1 MKAGGRSAAQH
12 VPLAV
17 ARRGRR
23 LARGLSQ
30 ISMPHAYQR
39 PPGASPAQPA
49 GAGRSP
55 CQRPAR
61 PPQRAATLPE
71 ALYISGADEPSRQR
85 LIADPPLPP
94 PPPLA
99 AARTSQAS
107 GERFCWRAALAAAV
121 QQTGWPIAL
130 APRLRLVL
138 LWGYR
143 LPPLRPQLLLR
154 VHMLRRAPLCC
165 HTCIAHTCP
174 ALHGGCPM
182 PPAQHAVV
190 ALLAA
195 HTGLSPQHP
204 ASNSLACLPA
214 VGRLPSLLC
223 CNHKPPAWPPRA
235 YLLTM
240 PRQPHADHA
249 PATAR

>member
-1 MKAGGRSAAQH
+1 MKAGGRSAAQHKRH

-94 PPPLA
+94 PPPVA
-99 AARTSQAS
+99 AARTSRAS

-165 HTCIAHTCP
+165 TTHASHTRALPCTVAAPCHLHNMQLWHCWPPTQASRRSTP
-174 ALHGGCPM
+174 RPTALHVCR
-182 PPAQHAVV
+182 
-190 ALLAA
+190 LLDAF
-195 HTGLSPQHP
+195 P
-204 ASNSLACLPA
+204 ASSAATTSRLHGRHVPICGPCLW
-214 VGRLPSLLC
+214 
-223 CNHKPPAWPPRA
+223 KF
-235 YLLTM
+235 
-240 PRQPHADHA
+240 
-249 PATAR
+249 